1 VTLLVRAALRVVVVV
16 GALAATGAVAGVV
29 WEWAW
34 TPSPG
39 VVFRGD
45 WYADPAAAS
54 AVFDATGLYV
64 VLGSCAALVVTALLV
79 WLLPGQE
86 LVTLVAVCVGSML
99 AGWVMYAVGHALG
112 PPDPQVLAQGAERGT
127 RLPSDLRLGG
137 LAGDPRPFRFDTSAM
152 AAWPLGAVLGFAAA
166 ALTTRGRGSGVR
178 APSAG

>member
-1 VTLLVRAALRVVVVV
+1 MVV
-16 GALAATGAVAGVV
+16 GVLVAAGAAAGVL

-45 WYADPAAAS
+45 WYADPAAS
-54 AVFDATGLYV
+54 GDTFDATGFYV
-64 VLGSCAALVVTALLV
+64 VLGSIAALVVTALLV

-86 LVTLVAVCVGSML
+86 LTTLFAVCVGAML

-112 PPDPQVLAQGAERGT
+112 PDDPQVLAQGAERGT

-137 LAGDPRPFRFDTSAM
+137 LTDDPRPFRFDTSAM

-166 ALTTRGRGSGVR
+166 ALTTRGRGRGMKT
-178 APSAG
+178 PPAG